1 MTDVERRFGEAMFA
15 IYREARDIGYTPSIF
30 LRMLNEK
37 GALQTARQLI
47 NASQPSDG
55 YTRLWE
61 LRRLDLSVEAVVHDN
76 AEWHDLFTQDEL
88 QRCQKRLTAYGYFGL
103 YPGFATDDE
112 VFPDPK
118 RCRYRTG
125 TAERKYGEFGRFLHK
140 AHRRDRVRGG
150 SGLDCAWT
158 VRGLRR
164 KRRPCAQSKDSRNEL
179 ETPCRVEERLSILC
193 TH

>member
-1 MTDVERRFGEAMFA
+1 MSQRGWQRGMFA

-76 AEWHDLFTQDEL
+76 AEWHDLVH
-88 QRCQKRLTAYGYFGL
+88 AG
-103 YPGFATDDE
+103 
-112 VFPDPK
+112 
-118 RCRYRTG
+118 
-125 TAERKYGEFGRFLHK
+125 
-140 AHRRDRVRGG
+140 
-150 SGLDCAWT
+150 
-158 VRGLRR
+158 
-164 KRRPCAQSKDSRNEL
+164 
-179 ETPCRVEERLSILC
+179 
-193 TH
+193 

>member
-1 MTDVERRFGEAMFA
+1 MSDVERRVGEAMFA

-76 AEWHDLFTQDEL
+76 AEWHGLFTQDEL
-88 QRCQKRLTAYGYFGL
+88 QRCKKRLTDYGYF
-103 YPGFATDDE
+103 E
-112 VFPDPK
+112 
-118 RCRYRTG
+118 TG
-125 TAERKYGEFGRFLHK
+125 
-140 AHRRDRVRGG
+140 
-150 SGLDCAWT
+150 
-158 VRGLRR
+158 
-164 KRRPCAQSKDSRNEL
+164 RP
-179 ETPCRVEERLSILC
+179 
-193 TH
+193 